1 MKSLFNLLF
10 LLLWVIPG
18 SYCQGQQVGNQ
29 QHLLKVEQDTNQVK
43 LLIQLARNYY
53 FMKPDTCLALAKEAI
68 VLSKR
73 LGYSYGELDALNVA
87 GESYRFL
94 GDFPQ
99 SLEMQFTALQINQRN
114 HNKNGEAVTLGFI
127 GFTYIEFNEFQQGLY
142 YLNQAQELFIHL
154 ADSIRH
160 TLCISNIGSAYER
173 MDKLDS
179 ALLFQQQARENSIR
193 LPHGNLKILILTR
206 LGIVSARL
214 DKKVQALQYYR
225 EALQDAYDINDK
237 VNPGNIQIKMAE
249 VFNSMN
255 ERDSSLHYAR
265 LSYLNGSSIARK
277 LQVMDASNLLVKLY
291 RNNAPDSV
299 IYYQDIAIAMQ
310 DSLYGP
316 HKLKQLQLL
325 MLDQLQKQQKT
336 QQEQQAYKNKIRTI
350 ALLTLL
356 GFFLTIAIILFRNN
370 QHKQKTNSI
379 LQDQKDEIQ
388 KNLALLKSAQGQLIQ
403 REKMAALGELTAG
416 ISHEIQNPLNF
427 VNNFSELS
435 KELMEE
441 VLGERKKENG
451 KRDESLEGEILGE
464 IKENLSKIHYHGQRA
479 SSIVKGM
486 LEHSR
491 TNTGKKELTDI
502 NVLVEEYL
510 RLSYHGL
517 RAKDK
522 DFHAEMVIDFDPNLP
537 KTEVIPQDIGRVLLN
552 LINNGFQ
559 AVDEQSKKG
568 IEGFKPTLTVSTKS
582 ETDRIIICIKDN
594 GPGIPESINDK
605 IFQPFFTTKP
615 TGQGTGLGLSLAYDI
630 VTKGHGGALE
640 FISTVGIGAEF
651 IITLPLKS

>member
-18 SYCQGQQVGNQ
+18 SYCHGQQIDNQ
-29 QHLLKVEQDTNQVK
+29 EHLLKVEQDTNQVK

-53 FMKPDTCLALAKEAI
+53 FIKPDTCLALAKEAI
-68 VLSKR
+68 VLSQK
-73 LGYSYGELDALNVA
+73 LGFSYGELDALNVA

-388 KNLALLKSAQGQLIQ
+388 KNLVLLKSAQGQLIQ

-441 VLGERKKENG
+441 VLGERKKE
-451 KRDESLEGEILGE
+451 KR
-464 IKENLSKIHYHGQRA
+464 RR
-479 SSIVKGM
+479 M
-486 LEHSR
+486 
-491 TNTGKKELTDI
+491 
-502 NVLVEEYL
+502 
-510 RLSYHGL
+510 
-517 RAKDK
+517 KDK
-522 DFHAEMVIDFDPNLP
+522 
-537 KTEVIPQDIGRVLLN
+537 
-552 LINNGFQ
+552 
-559 AVDEQSKKG
+559 S
-568 IEGFKPTLTVSTKS
+568 
-582 ETDRIIICIKDN
+582 
-594 GPGIPESINDK
+594 
-605 IFQPFFTTKP
+605 
-615 TGQGTGLGLSLAYDI
+615 
-630 VTKGHGGALE
+630 
-640 FISTVGIGAEF
+640 
-651 IITLPLKS
+651 

>member
-1 MKSLFNLLF
+1 
-10 LLLWVIPG
+10 
-18 SYCQGQQVGNQ
+18 
-29 QHLLKVEQDTNQVK
+29 
-43 LLIQLARNYY
+43 
-53 FMKPDTCLALAKEAI
+53 
-68 VLSKR
+68 
-73 LGYSYGELDALNVA
+73 
-87 GESYRFL
+87 SYRFL

-114 HNKNGEAVTLGFI
+114 HDKNGEAVTLGFI
-127 GFTYIEFNEFQQGLY
+127 GFTYVEFNEFQQGLY

-388 KNLALLKSAQGQLIQ
+388 KNLVLLKSAQGQLIQ

-464 IKENLSKIHYHGQRA
+464 IKENLSKIHHHGQRA

-537 KTEVIPQDIGRVLLN
+537 KTEVIPQDIGRVFLN

-559 AVDEQSKKG
+559 AVDEQSNKG
-568 IEGFKPTLTVSTKS
+568 IAGFKPILTVSTKS
-582 ETDRIIICIKDN
+582 ENSQIVISIKDN